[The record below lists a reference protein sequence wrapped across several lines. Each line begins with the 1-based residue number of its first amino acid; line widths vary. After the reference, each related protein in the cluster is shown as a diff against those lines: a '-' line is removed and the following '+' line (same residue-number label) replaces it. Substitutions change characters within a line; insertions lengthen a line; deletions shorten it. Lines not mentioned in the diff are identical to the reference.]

1 MFIANEK
8 QIKKGLTTDIYF
20 ARTEKILQEM
30 HINKTVVAEVTVQS
44 LPHSW
49 AVFVGLP
56 EVLELLQGKDINVW
70 AMREGTIFTSHDE
83 NGIPIPVMV
92 IQGIYKDFAIYETP
106 LLGMIC
112 EASGIATKAA
122 RIKKVAFD
130 KIVLSFGIRRM
141 HPAIAPMI
149 DRASY
154 IGGCDGV
161 SSIIGA
167 ETIGKKPSGTI
178 PHAFIINLGNIA
190 DAIKAF
196 DKYTDPD
203 VPRIALVDTYG
214 DEKLEAV
221 QAAEAIGKKLYGVR
235 LDTPRSRRGK
245 LSDIIREVKWE
256 LAIRGFKN
264 VKVIV
269 SGGLDENTIPELIKA
284 GADGF
289 GVGTSI
295 SNARTVD
302 FAMDIVE
309 MDGKPVAKR
318 GKFGGRKKVYR
329 YKKNGETKFAVV
341 PFNKPFNTKAEE
353 MLIPVIKKGKIIY
366 KEPDVDDI
374 RKYVLKQLKEIN
386 ETF

>member
-1 MFIANEK
+1 MFIAQEE

-20 ARTEKILQEM
+20 VRTEKILKEM
-30 HINKTVVAEVTVQS
+30 NVNKNVTAEVTVQS
-44 LPHSW
+44 LPHNW

-56 EVLELLQGKDINVW
+56 EVLELLQDKNVNVW
-70 AMREGTIFTSHDE
+70 AMREGTIFTARDE

-112 EASGIATKAA
+112 QASGIATKAA

-130 KIVLSFGIRRM
+130 KTVLAFGIRRM

-149 DRASY
+149 DRSSY

-161 SSIIGA
+161 SSLIGA

-178 PHAFIINLGNIA
+178 PHALIINLGSGK

-196 DKYTDPD
+196 DKYIEKD

-221 QAAEAIGKKLYGVR
+221 QAAEAIGKKLYAIR
-235 LDTPRSRRGK
+235 LDTPRSRRGA
-245 LSDIIREVKWE
+245 LPDIIREVKWE
-256 LAIRGFKN
+256 LAIRGFEN

-269 SGGLDENTIPELIKA
+269 SGGLDENTIPELLEA

-289 GVGTSI
+289 GVGTSV
-295 SNARTVD
+295 SNARTID

-309 MDGKPVAKR
+309 MEGKPVAKR

-329 YKKNGETKFAVV
+329 YKENGETKFAVV
-341 PFNKPFNTKAEE
+341 PFNKPFNRDAEE
-353 MLIPVIKKGKIIY
+353 MLIPVIEQGKVVY
-366 KEPDVDDI
+366 KEPNIDDT
-374 RKYVLKQLKEIN
+374 REYVLEQLKEIN